1 MRVMIRLLGFLRPY
15 IGWVILSVLF
25 GSLTVSSG
33 IGLLAT
39 SAYLISC
46 AALHPSIAALQVAIV
61 GVRFFGLARGFF
73 RYLERYVS
81 HLVNFSLLAQ
91 LRTWFYR
98 AIEPLAP
105 ARLLDYRGGDL
116 LGRAV
121 GDIDALEN
129 FYVRVVSP
137 LAVAGLTVL
146 GIWLFFGRF
155 NFTLAGVLLSFL
167 LLTGVGLPVLVHRL
181 SHCPGKDIVLT
192 RSQLRADLVDGI
204 QGLDTLLIYNQDT
217 AWQEKIHTE
226 GIMFAHLQKKM
237 GRINGF
243 QAASGNL
250 LTNLSV
256 WVILFIAINLV
267 NAGQLDGVYLSVLA
281 LAAMAS
287 FEAVLPLSQAAQYL
301 ETGLQSA
308 CRLFE
313 LADAQPAVSAAQS
326 SYPAPQKFDI
336 VVRDLSFSYTQNG
349 PLILDHINFSLSR
362 GKTLAIV
369 GPSGAGKTT
378 LINLLLRF
386 WDYSEGQILLDQKDL
401 RHYAQDDV
409 RRSIMVISQ
418 TTYLFNNTIR
428 QNLLLAQPQAS
439 QSQIEAACVVAHI
452 DQFIRSL
459 PEGYDTWIGE
469 HGRQLSGGERQ
480 RLAIAR
486 AVLKD
491 APILILDEPTA
502 NLDALT
508 ELDVIHSLQSLA
520 KNRAVLWATHRLVEM
535 EHVDEILV
543 LDRGQIVENGSH
555 AGLIR
560 ERGLYQ
566 RMWQLQ
572 QRILSVG
579 IQE

>member
-1 MRVMIRLLGFLRPY
+1 MVRLLGFLKSY

-61 GVRFFGLARGFF
+61 GVRFFGLTRGLF

-91 LRTWFYR
+91 LRVWFYR

-105 ARLLDYRGGDL
+105 ALLLDYRGGDL
-116 LGRAV
+116 LSRAV

-137 LAVAGLTVL
+137 FAVAGLTIL
-146 GIWLFFGRF
+146 GVCVFIRSF
-155 NFTLAGVLLSFL
+155 NSILAFVLLFFL
-167 LLTGVGLPVLVHRL
+167 LLAGIGLPVLVRGL
-181 SHCPGKDIVLT
+181 SYKPGKDIVLT

-204 QGLDTLLIYNQDT
+204 QGLDTLLVYNQDT
-217 AWQEKIHTE
+217 AWQEKIRTE
-226 GIMFAHLQKKM
+226 GIAFASLQKKM
-237 GRINGF
+237 GWINGF
-243 QAASGNL
+243 QMASGNL
-250 LTNLSV
+250 LTNLSM
-256 WVILFIAINLV
+256 WVVLFIAINLV
-267 NAGQLDGVYLSVLA
+267 TAEQLDGVYLSVLA
-281 LAAMAS
+281 LAVMAS
-287 FEAVLPLSQAAQYL
+287 FEAVLPLSQAAQHL

-308 CRLFE
+308 RRLFE
-313 LADAQPAVSAAQS
+313 LADAQSAVADAS
-326 SYPAPQKFDI
+326 STHPAPQKFDI
-336 VVRDLSFSYTQNG
+336 EVRDLSFSYTQNG
-349 PLILDHINFSLSR
+349 PLILDHINFSLSQ

-369 GPSGAGKTT
+369 GPSGAGKST

-401 RHYAQDDV
+401 RYYAQDDV
-409 RRSIMVISQ
+409 RRSMMVISQ

-428 QNLLLAQPQAS
+428 QNLLLARPQAS
-439 QSQIEAACVVAHI
+439 QSQIEAACATAHI
-452 DQFIRSL
+452 DQFIQSL
-459 PEGYDTWIGE
+459 PEGYDTWVGE
-469 HGRQLSGGERQ
+469 HGCQLSGGERQ

-502 NLDALT
+502 NLDSLT

-520 KNRAVLWATHRLVEM
+520 KQRTVLWATHRLVEM
-535 EHVDEILV
+535 EYVDEILV
-543 LDRGQIVENGSH
+543 LDRGQISEHGSH
-555 AGLIR
+555 AELICK
-560 ERGLYQ
+560 EGLYQ
-566 RMWQLQ
+566 QMWQLQ
-572 QRILSVG
+572 RRVLSLDTYV
-579 IQE
+579 

>member
-1 MRVMIRLLGFLRPY
+1 MIRLLGFLKPY

-61 GVRFFGLARGFF
+61 GVRFFGLARGLF

-91 LRTWFYR
+91 LRTWFYQ

-155 NFTLAGVLLSFL
+155 SFTLAGVLLSFL

-181 SHCPGKDIVLT
+181 SHWPGKDIVLT

-204 QGLDTLLIYNQDT
+204 QGLDTLLVYNQDT

-226 GIMFAHLQKKM
+226 GIVFAHLQKKM
-237 GRINGF
+237 GWINGF
-243 QAASGNL
+243 QAGSGNL

-256 WVILFIAINLV
+256 WVILFIAINMV

-281 LAAMAS
+281 LAATAS

-308 CRLFE
+308 RRLFE
-313 LADAQPAVSAAQS
+313 LADAQPAVADAQS
-326 SYPAPQKFDI
+326 HYPAPQKFDI
-336 VVRDLSFSYTQNG
+336 EVKDLSFSYTQNG
-349 PLILDHINFSLSR
+349 PLILDHINFSLPQ

-401 RHYAQDDV
+401 RYYAQDDV

-428 QNLLLAQPQAS
+428 QNLLLARPQAS

-469 HGRQLSGGERQ
+469 HGRQLSSGERQ

-520 KNRAVLWATHRLVEM
+520 KNRTVLWATHRLVEM
-535 EHVDEILV
+535 ERVNEILV
-543 LDRGQIVENGSH
+543 LDRGQIVEKGSH
-555 AGLIR
+555 TGLIR

-572 QRILSVG
+572 QRVFSLDIP
-579 IQE
+579 E

>member
-1 MRVMIRLLGFLRPY
+1 MIRLLGFLRPY

-91 LRTWFYR
+91 LRAWFYR

-181 SHCPGKDIVLT
+181 SHLPGKDIVLT

-226 GIMFAHLQKKM
+226 GIMFANLQKKM

-308 CRLFE
+308 RRLFE
-313 LADAQPAVSAAQS
+313 LADAQSAVSDAQS
-326 SYPAPQKFDI
+326 SDPAPQKFDI

-439 QSQIEAACVVAHI
+439 QSQIEAACVVARI

-502 NLDALT
+502 NLDTLT

-572 QRILSVG
+572 QRILSVD